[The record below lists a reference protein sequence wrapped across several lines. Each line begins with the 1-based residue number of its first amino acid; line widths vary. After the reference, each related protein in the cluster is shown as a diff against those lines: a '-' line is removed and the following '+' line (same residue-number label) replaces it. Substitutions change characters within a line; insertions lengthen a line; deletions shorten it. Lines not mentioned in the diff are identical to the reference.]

1 MVTKTTLS
9 DESSRSTRVSKPRSF
24 YTTMTMS
31 ACPRASLLGR
41 LHPTEDNN
49 QEDELIMARLTHRA
63 PFRVLLLLTAAVIL
77 YSNQALAQ
85 YTLTSLVTTTQDPHL
100 KNGWGMAYLPTG
112 PFWISDEDTG
122 LSTVYDANGTIV
134 PLVVT
139 IPPASTGTGSPT
151 GMVANTTTGFVIT
164 QSGKSAPA
172 AFIFDTLDGT
182 ISGWASSVNS
192 GSAVIAVNNGGKANY
207 TGLAIGKV
215 GTQTVL
221 YAANQATN
229 KIEIYDSTF
238 TLRKT
243 FTDTKLTGMTVYGVS
258 VIKQYVLV
266 TFTGASTGAV
276 DVFSPTG
283 TLLKTLIPPTS
294 VLKEPWGL
302 ALAPSNFDTLSN
314 TLLVGNVQDGT
325 INGFSTST
333 GKLVG
338 TIKDKSGNVIAIP
351 GLWAIEFGGGV
362 SANGNTN
369 QLFFAAGTNFYATGE
384 FGVINP

>member
-1 MVTKTTLS
+1 
-9 DESSRSTRVSKPRSF
+9 
-24 YTTMTMS
+24 
-31 ACPRASLLGR
+31 
-41 LHPTEDNN
+41 
-49 QEDELIMARLTHRA
+49 MARPIFKA
-63 PFRVLLLLTAAVIL
+63 AFRVLLLLTAAVIL

-100 KNGWGMAYLPTG
+100 RNGWGMAYLPTG

-164 QSGKSAPA
+164 QNGKSAPA
-172 AFIFDTLDGT
+172 AFIFNTLDGT

-207 TGLAIGKV
+207 TGLAMGNV
-215 GTQTVL
+215 GTQPVL

-243 FTDTKLTGMTVYGVS
+243 FTDTKLTSMTVYGVS
-258 VIKQYVLV
+258 FIKNLVIV
-266 TFTGASTGAV
+266 TFEGASTGAV

-283 TLLKTLIPPTS
+283 TLLKSIPPNS
-294 VLKEPWGL
+294 IMQGPWGL
-302 ALAPSNFDTLSN
+302 ALAPANFGPLSN
-314 TLLVGNVQDGT
+314 TLLVGNVNDGR
-325 INGFSTST
+325 INGFSTTT

-338 TIKDKSGNVIAIP
+338 TMKDTSGNSISIP
-351 GLWAIEFGGGV
+351 GLWAIEFGGGT

-369 QLFFAAGTNFYATGE
+369 QLFFAAGIAGYATGE

>member
-1 MVTKTTLS
+1 
-9 DESSRSTRVSKPRSF
+9 
-24 YTTMTMS
+24 
-31 ACPRASLLGR
+31 
-41 LHPTEDNN
+41 
-49 QEDELIMARLTHRA
+49 MARPILKA
-63 PFRVLLLLTAAVIL
+63 AFRVLLLLTAAGIL
-77 YSNQALAQ
+77 CSNQALAQ

-122 LSTVYDANGTIV
+122 FSTVYDANGTIV

-164 QSGKSAPA
+164 QNGKSAPA

-182 ISGWASSVNS
+182 ISGWASSVNN

-258 VIKQYVLV
+258 FIKNLVIV
-266 TFTGASTGAV
+266 TFEGATTGAV

-283 TLLKTLIPPTS
+283 TLLKSIPPTS
-294 VLKEPWGL
+294 IMQGPWGL
-302 ALAPSNFDTLSN
+302 ALAPANFGPLSN
-314 TLLVGNVQDGT
+314 TLLVANVFDGR
-325 INGFSTST
+325 INGFSTTT

-338 TIKDKSGNVIAIP
+338 TMKDTSGNFISIP
-351 GLWAIEFGGGV
+351 GLWAIEFGGGTT
-362 SANGNTN
+362 ANGNTN
-369 QLFFAAGTNFYATGE
+369 QLFFAAGTAGYATGE

>member
-1 MVTKTTLS
+1 M
-9 DESSRSTRVSKPRSF
+9 
-24 YTTMTMS
+24 
-31 ACPRASLLGR
+31 
-41 LHPTEDNN
+41 
-49 QEDELIMARLTHRA
+49 MARPTLNGT
-63 PFRVLLLLTAAVIL
+63 FRVLLLLTAAVIL

-85 YTLTSLVTTTQDPHL
+85 YTLTKLVTTTQDPHL

-112 PFWISDEDTG
+112 PFWISDEGTG

-151 GMVANTTTGFVIT
+151 GLVANTTAGFVIT
-164 QSGKSAPA
+164 QNGKSAPA
-172 AFIFDTLDGT
+172 AFIFNTLDGT
-182 ISGWASSVNS
+182 ISGWASSVNN

-207 TGLAIGKV
+207 TGLAIGNV
-215 GTQTVL
+215 GTQPVL
-221 YAANQATN
+221 YAANQTTN

-258 VIKQYVLV
+258 FIKNLVIV
-266 TFTGASTGAV
+266 TFEGASTGAV

-283 TLLKTLIPPTS
+283 TLLKSIPPTS
-294 VLKEPWGL
+294 VLKGPWGL
-302 ALAPSNFDTLSN
+302 ALAPSNFGPLSN
-314 TLLVGNVQDGT
+314 TLLVGNVDDGR
-325 INGFSTST
+325 INAFSTTT

-338 TIKDKSGNVIAIP
+338 SIKDTGGNFISIP
-351 GLWAIEFGGGV
+351 GLWAIEFGGGAT
-362 SANGNTN
+362 ANGNTN
-369 QLFFAAGTNFYATGE
+369 QLFYAAGTNFYSTGE

>member
-1 MVTKTTLS
+1 L
-9 DESSRSTRVSKPRSF
+9 E
-24 YTTMTMS
+24 
-31 ACPRASLLGR
+31 R
-41 LHPTEDNN
+41 LHPTHHNN
-49 QEDELIMARLTHRA
+49 LEDELIMARLTLNA

-112 PFWISDEDTG
+112 PFWISDEGTG

-151 GMVANTTTGFVIT
+151 GMVANSTTGFVIT
-164 QSGKSAPA
+164 QNGKSAPA

-182 ISGWASSVNS
+182 ISGWASSVNN

-258 VIKQYVLV
+258 FIKNYVVV
-266 TFTGASTGAV
+266 TFTGGTTGAV
-276 DVFSPTG
+276 DAFSPTG
-283 TLLKTLIPPTS
+283 TLVKTLIPPTS

-325 INGFSTST
+325 INGFSTTT

-338 TIKDKSGNVIAIP
+338 TIKDKSGSVISIP